1 MLILSSICQAVP
13 VWEKLEMRRKDA
25 VSCGPNVIRQMAQ
38 FGVDTSKLQCFSQTR
53 VRRGCCAAECVW
65 MAKEL
70 GVEPSSLI
78 CPT

>member
-1 MLILSSICQAVP
+1 MFILSSICLAVP
-13 VWEKLEMRRKDA
+13 VWEKREMRRKDA
-25 VSCGPNVIRQMAQ
+25 TSCGADVIRQMAK
-38 FGVDTSKLQCFSQTR
+38 FGLDTSKLQCSTQTR